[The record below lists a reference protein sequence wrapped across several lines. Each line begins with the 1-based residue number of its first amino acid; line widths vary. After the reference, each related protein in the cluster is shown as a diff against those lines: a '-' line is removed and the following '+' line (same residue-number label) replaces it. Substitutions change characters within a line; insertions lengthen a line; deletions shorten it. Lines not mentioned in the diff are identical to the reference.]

1 MTELIDAMTE
11 AAHGAGQYLLE
22 LPRRAPATTLAD
34 FRTRFDAIDAP
45 VAALLRERL
54 LPLRPEAAWVD
65 EFDDSSS
72 AAGEAWVCDAT
83 DGAVQYLQGLPQWCV
98 TLTLVRDGEP
108 VAVVLHNPLL
118 KETYTAEAGAGAFRN
133 GERITPSAKAEPQ
146 AALVATSQ
154 PPFAAAQ
161 PEALREAGRS
171 LTAVLLVAG
180 AVRNLGPTSWQLAD
194 VAAGR
199 IDAFWEYGRDD
210 ANLLPGVLLARESG
224 ATVTDAAGAP
234 WRLGATSI
242 LVAGPKLH
250 PLMLAALRAG
260 ESD

>member
-1 MTELIDAMTE
+1 MSELIDTMTE
-11 AAHGAGQYLLE
+11 AAHAAGRHLLDLE
-22 LPRRAPATTLAD
+22 RPAPATSLAE
-34 FRTRFDAIDAP
+34 FRAAFDAIDGP
-45 VAALLRERL
+45 VVALLRARL
-54 LPLRPEAAWVD
+54 EALRPGAAWLD
-65 EFDDSSS
+65 ELGDTTS
-72 AAGEAWVCDAT
+72 ASGEAWVCDAT

-118 KETYTAEAGAGAFRN
+118 GETYTAERGAGAFRD
-133 GERITPSAKAEPQ
+133 GITITPSAKADLR
-146 AALVATSQ
+146 AAVVATSQ

-161 PEALREAGRS
+161 PEAAREAGRS

-210 ANLLPGVLLARESG
+210 TNVLPGVLLARESG
-224 ATVTDAAGAP
+224 AIVTDTTGAP
-234 WRLGATSI
+234 WRAGAAGI
-242 LVAGPKLH
+242 VVAAPALH
-250 PLMLAALRAG
+250 TPLLTALTPPQA
-260 ESD
+260 